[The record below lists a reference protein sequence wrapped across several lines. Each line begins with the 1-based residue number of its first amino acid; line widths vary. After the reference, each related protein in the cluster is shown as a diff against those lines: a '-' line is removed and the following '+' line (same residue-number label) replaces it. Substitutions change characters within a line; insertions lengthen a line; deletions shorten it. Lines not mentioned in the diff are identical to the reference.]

1 MVGHLPIEVSCLIT
15 YLLQASPENKLFA
28 VVTGKRKREVGLVVP
43 AKYVAFSKSKT
54 FANVLKEKL
63 EEKKKRYS
71 NFEFDT
77 ITAIVASVPTNIKY

>member
-1 MVGHLPIEVSCLIT
+1 MIGYLSIEVSCLIT

-54 FANVLKEKL
+54 FSIVLKEKL
-63 EEKKKRYS
+63 EEKTKRYS
-71 NFEFDT
+71 IPNL
-77 ITAIVASVPTNIKY
+77 VLLQLL